1 MTDTPNTPE
10 PPPKPNASTPVTTDP
25 PADPAETMYREL
37 EPGEWFLRPEFD
49 QTPRVK
55 THRGHMCPKWLGARE
70 KEELPVRRLTP
81 AEVAEHFA
89 DLAGGSFVAH
99 EEPEFFV
106 GHSGGS
112 PTACL
117 GFTDEDGEER
127 EHVVSVHEARG
138 LAAQLSAWLATLPA
152 QRDTK
157 PTHSSNKAKVYGA
170 MAAQL
175 RAEVELLQSDA
186 RGWAGLAGSASAEVE
201 ATRHERDSLQGMWR
215 RSQDENT
222 QLRDEVDRL
231 KRVAW
236 GVVNNARNTEHD
248 AAQPRWAYVM
258 RATSLGSG
266 SARSLCVEFGRDPD
280 ELLTREDAEE

>member
-157 PTHSSNKAKVYGA
+157 PTEDRSKPAPGWTIERRA
-170 MAAQL
+170 RPRWLQQL
-175 RAEVELLQSDA
+175 GRPLFWWLAE
-186 RGWAGLAGSASAEVE
+186 RGPMRWSF
-201 ATRHERDSLQGMWR
+201 DSEPQAIAFTWD
-215 RSQDENT
+215 Q
-222 QLRDEVDRL
+222 
-231 KRVAW
+231 
-236 GVVNNARNTEHD
+236 HD
-248 AAQPRWAYVM
+248 AAKGGA
-258 RATSLGSG
+258 A
-266 SARSLCVEFGRDPD
+266 
-280 ELLTREDAEE
+280 